1 MGRKI
6 RCSHSFSRGTELIF
20 AETPIEGAYV
30 IDIERVEDH
39 RGFFARTWCAN
50 EFAKHGLNPRLVQCN
65 ISFNAASGTLRGMHY
80 QAAPHGEAKLV
91 RCTMGSIYDVIVDL
105 RESSPNYLRWYGV
118 ELSAANRRM
127 LYIPEGVGHGFQ
139 TLVSDSE
146 VFYQMSE
153 FYHPESQTGVRWNDP
168 AFGIHWID
176 EVRVISPR
184 DMYYPDFAG

>member
-1 MGRKI
+1 M
-6 RCSHSFSRGTELIF
+6 IF

-30 IDIERVEDH
+30 IDIERLEDH

-50 EFAKHGLNPRLVQCN
+50 EFAEHGLDVHLVQCN

-139 TLVSDSE
+139 TLVPDSE
-146 VFYQMSE
+146 VSYQMSE
-153 FYHPESQTGVRWNDP
+153 LYHPESAKTARWNDP
-168 AFGIHWID
+168 AFGIDWPIANP
-176 EVRVISPR
+176 VISDKDRNAPLWKEKR
-184 DMYYPDFAG
+184 